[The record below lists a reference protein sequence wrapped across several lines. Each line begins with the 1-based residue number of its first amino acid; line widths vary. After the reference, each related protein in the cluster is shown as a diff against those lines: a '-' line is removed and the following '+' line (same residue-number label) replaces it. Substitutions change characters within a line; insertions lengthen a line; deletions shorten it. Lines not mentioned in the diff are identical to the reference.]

1 MGATYC
7 SLASRRIYGHRE
19 RECAGQ
25 SFTFVRRAN
34 PRRRRESDRRRRIGS
49 LALELS
55 HRAPNE
61 IARDDVSRS
70 RSSYEDGNETRI
82 ARRAL
87 SFSFD
92 VRDAFPGTYRAASRI
107 GGYAM
112 NHADVSAIKI
122 YLRDSEPRD
131 ALEVE
136 I

>member
-1 MGATYC
+1 MGI
-7 SLASRRIYGHRE
+7 ASANAPDNRLRSFGQTRE
-19 RECAGQ
+19 GDA
-25 SFTFVRRAN
+25 RAIG
-34 PRRRRESDRRRRIGS
+34 EGGSDLWPSSCHI
-49 LALELS
+49 ALQM
-55 HRAPNE
+55 
-61 IARDDVSRS
+61 RS
-70 RSSYEDGNETRI
+70 REMTFRVGGLRTKTEMKPGSRG
-82 ARRAL
+82 AAL